1 MSYLFNLLVSIVLGI
16 EFALVSLFTFL
27 IGLLPLSLI
36 KNFFPKLY
44 QFWSLTFL
52 RFLRIKEHIHQ
63 KYDKPLPKQYIL
75 ISNHPSGIE
84 LMWLPSMFPVIPL
97 SKEEIG
103 DWFIIG
109 RITKALGT
117 IFVKRDKKDSRHA
130 AIKACFEATKE
141 GKSLMLFPEGG
152 CYGKNLNPFFMGA
165 FHISK
170 ELNVPILPVF
180 VYYEEQHTYHWDD
193 IGVLEFLQ
201 RVLFKARN
209 KNAHLYIFDAIYP
222 ENFGSAEEYHDKV
235 YEFYQSVELKY
246 RA

>member
-1 MSYLFNLLVSIVLGI
+1 MSYLISFLKYCILGI
-16 EFALVSLFTFL
+16 EFAFMSIISFL

-36 KNFFPKLY
+36 KNFFPRLY
-44 QFWSLTFL
+44 QKWSYSFL
-52 RFLRIKEHIHQ
+52 RFMGIKEHIHQ
-63 KYDKPLPKQYIL
+63 KYDNALPKQYIL
-75 ISNHPSGIE
+75 ISNHPSGVE
-84 LMWLPSMFPVIPL
+84 LLWIPSLFPVIPL

-170 ELNVPILPVF
+170 ELNVPILPVY
-180 VYYEEQHTYHWDD
+180 VYYEEQHTYHWDNV
-193 IGVLEFLQ
+193 GVLEFLS

-209 KNAHLYIFDAIYP
+209 RNAHLYIFDAIYP
-222 ENFGSAEEYHDKV
+222 EKFSSVEEYHDKV
-235 YEFYQSVELKY
+235 YEFYQSVEQKY
-246 RA
+246 RV